1 MSMRLPLDKN
11 QHLTLFSVYA
21 PTLEAEP
28 VEKDSFYSELGRL
41 LTNTHAGDKVLILG
55 DFNARFAA
63 YSIYSSSPSL
73 KGRVNLSKDL
83 EKNLNALSDLDNP
96 TPENLWDNLKS
107 SILKSSE
114 VTHGYTKR
122 LHRDWF
128 DENNQEVLDLLAQKW
143 AAHQAHLAQ
152 PSCTAKKASFRHA
165 CTILQSKLR
174 VMQNNWWED
183 LARITQQCADIG
195 DYRRFYE
202 ALKTVYGPAHQIQSP
217 LRNSDGQQLLT
228 E

>member
-1 MSMRLPLDKN
+1 MLQNFRQTK
-11 QHLTLFSVYA
+11 
-21 PTLEAEP
+21 
-28 VEKDSFYSELGRL
+28 
-41 LTNTHAGDKVLILG
+41 I
-55 DFNARFAA
+55 
-63 YSIYSSSPSL
+63 
-73 KGRVNLSKDL
+73 
-83 EKNLNALSDLDNP
+83 KNLNALPDLDNP

-114 VTHGYTKR
+114 VTLGYTKR

-128 DENNQEVLDLLAQKW
+128 DENNQEVQDLLAQKR

-165 CTILQSKLR
+165 CTILQRKLR

-202 ALKTVYGPAHQIQSP
+202 ALKTVYGPTHQIQSP
-217 LRNSDGQQLLT
+217 LRSSDGQQLLT
-228 E
+228 EKPDILTRWAEHFNTLFSIDRSVQDAALHCIPHLPLIEELDDPPTLEETITAIGQLKSHKAAASMAFHQKF